1 LQPFPLGAINKIE
14 NAQFMKIGILS
25 QGFTGWG
32 GGIDFIRY
40 MLSYLDEEQK
50 TNPDLH
56 KTLFLP
62 KDNFLEKLKKISYPV
77 RNLLKQFKKRRALRW
92 EKRPG
97 FSSSYLQNTY
107 KSFSKSTDIVLAGS
121 NFNAQLRSA
130 ISAGSDVVF
139 PCMDVPDKS
148 FSLPWVGYLFD
159 FQHRYYPEFFSKD
172 EIQSRNNAFEEMLF
186 KAQHIVVNGRA
197 VINDA
202 KLFYPEHTAKL
213 HALPFCPC
221 PMPHW
226 LDMQLDVRGEYEI
239 TRPYF
244 LVCNQFWK
252 HKDHRTAFLAFKEYC
267 DRGGNALL
275 ICTGSTDDFRF
286 PEYFQE
292 ISHLINE
299 LNLIKK
305 IRILGHIPKDDQIS
319 LMKNAL
325 SVIQPTL
332 FEGGPGGGASYEA
345 ISLGIPVIA
354 SDIPI
359 NKEMNCGEITFFTA
373 GNPTELA
380 NIMLK
385 RGEAPPARLDN
396 KALLAQ
402 GIERRKNAGIVLYN
416 VFLEAIKDRRAN

>member
-1 LQPFPLGAINKIE
+1 
-14 NAQFMKIGILS
+14 MKIGILS

-50 TNPDLH
+50 TNPDIH
-56 KTLFLP
+56 MTLFLP
-62 KDNFLEKLKKISYPV
+62 KDDFLEKLKKTSYPV
-77 RNLLKQFKKRRALRW
+77 RNLLSQLKKRKALRW

-97 FSSSYLQNTY
+97 FSSGYLLNTY
-107 KSFSKSTDIVLAGS
+107 KEFAVSTDIVMSGS
-121 NFNAQLRSA
+121 SLNAQLNSA
-130 ISAGSDVVF
+130 ISAKLDMVF

-202 KLFYPEHTAKL
+202 KLFYPAHTAKL

-226 LDMQLDVRGEYEI
+226 LDMQLEARGKYEI

-244 LVCNQFWK
+244 LICNQFWK

-267 DRGGNALL
+267 DRGGDALL
-275 ICTGSTDDFRF
+275 ICTGSTNDFRF

-292 ISHLINE
+292 ISHLIDK
-299 LNLIKK
+299 LNLTKK

-359 NKEMNCGEITFFTA
+359 NKEMNCGEVTFFPA
-373 GNPTELA
+373 GDSLRLA
-380 NIMLK
+380 EIMCEC
-385 RGEAPPARLDN
+385 GEAPPSRADN
-396 KALLAQ
+396 SALLAQ
-402 GIERRKNAGIVLYN
+402 GLERRKNAGRVLYN
-416 VFLEAIKDRRAN
+416 VFLEAVNNKSLSL